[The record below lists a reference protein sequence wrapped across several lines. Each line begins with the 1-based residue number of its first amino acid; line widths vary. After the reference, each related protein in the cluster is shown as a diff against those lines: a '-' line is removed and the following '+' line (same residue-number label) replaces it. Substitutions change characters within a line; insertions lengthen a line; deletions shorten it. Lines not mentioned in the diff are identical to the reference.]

1 MAIKIL
7 TDSACDIPFDAKL
20 ENVEIMNFHINIEG
34 KDCEERV
41 DYTMEQFYDILEGC
55 ESIPT
60 TAHITMIDFFEKYCQ
75 LASEGVN
82 DVIHVTI
89 NKGASATHDAALMG
103 RQMFYD
109 ENPNSHMTITVVD
122 SRCYSVGYGYP
133 VMCADK
139 MVSDG
144 ASAGEIIEYLEERFE
159 KTEILLG
166 TYSLRFMKKSGR
178 ISAAAAFAG
187 ELMGFR
193 PVILMKHG
201 KTDVLQKARGD
212 RMLIPAL
219 VAKMAERTAD
229 RQDYVVGYTADIEA
243 RDELVKA
250 CTEAMGYPPKLV
262 CHLGSAVSINAGPH
276 SIGVMYL
283 GREQTRAVHC

>member
-1 MAIKIL
+1 MTVKIL
-7 TDSACDIPFDAKL
+7 TDSACDIPMNAQL
-20 ENVEIMNFHINIEG
+20 SNVEIMNFHINIDG

-41 DYTMEQFYDILEGC
+41 DYTMEEFYDVLEKC
-55 ESIPT
+55 ENIPT
-60 TAHITMIDFFEKYCQ
+60 TAHITMIDFYEKYCT
-75 LASEGVN
+75 LAKQGVT

-109 ENPNSHMTITVVD
+109 ENPNSQMNITVVD

-133 VMCADK
+133 IMCADEMINNGTK
-139 MVSDG
+139 P
-144 ASAGEIIEYLEERFE
+144 GEIIEYLEDRFE

-166 TYSLRFMKKSGR
+166 SYTLKFMKKSGR

-201 KTDVLQKARGD
+201 KTEVLQKARGD
-212 RMLIPAL
+212 KMLIPAI
-219 VAKMAERTAD
+219 VSKMEERNSD
-229 RQDYVVGYTADIEA
+229 YSDYVVGYTADKEYA
-243 RDELVKA
+243 EELERA

-283 GREQTRAVHC
+283 GK